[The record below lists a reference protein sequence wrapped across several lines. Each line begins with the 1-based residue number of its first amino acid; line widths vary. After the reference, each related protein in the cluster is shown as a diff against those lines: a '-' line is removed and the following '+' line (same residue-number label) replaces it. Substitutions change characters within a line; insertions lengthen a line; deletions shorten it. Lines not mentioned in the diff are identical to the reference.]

1 VQPLDS
7 QSPTASYPQQPVARL
22 QGSGGGGELLDHGNV
37 EMVSA
42 PSRIRRTRWF
52 DGAGR
57 GGPLDNG
64 PMPTD
69 NAASEADLIRARKP
83 CGR

>member
-1 VQPLDS
+1 M
-7 QSPTASYPQQPVARL
+7 
-22 QGSGGGGELLDHGNV
+22 LDHGNV